1 MNSIKRLSKTKPNRA
16 GSEINRVNC
25 ISKIA
30 RWSFCFLLILILI
43 PGCVGKKRMEKDP
56 FLYKWKVKAETSKGF
71 SPSAKKRSVDLT
83 EKKEAPIPDQTE
95 KTEPE
100 METAEPEKQLPTDKI
115 TMKMH
120 DIGVVVLLRALARAA
135 NQNIMINEKVKGKAN
150 INIKEAP
157 WDHVFRGLLRTHG
170 LTYAWEGDIIRIMT
184 AEDMEQDLKQEAQ
197 KRGLKLAEP
206 FLTRIIRI
214 NYAKADKLRE
224 NLETFLTTNKDG
236 KLLGSV
242 MVDEHTNSLI
252 IQAISSDIER
262 MIPIIEEL
270 DRPTPQIRIEAHI
283 VEATRSTARDLG
295 IQWGGLYQ
303 TTTSD
308 GVNHYITPNAAT
320 ATGGTVPNSGNIV
333 NFPAPLVAATGTGLT
348 LGYVLEEVGK
358 NILTVQLSALQEE
371 GKLNI
376 LSSPSIT
383 TLDNQKATIEAGKEV
398 PYQTVEDGDVK
409 IEFKPAVLL
418 LEVTPHVID
427 GKILTL
433 KIYTKNDELDF
444 ATPLAGGQPTITTKK
459 AETNVVL
466 LDGQTTVIGGL
477 SKKKVDD
484 SESGI
489 PWLKDIPIL
498 GYLFKGTSKK
508 NTMDD
513 LLIFITPHILK
524 ERVFDERD
532 AETVHK
538 SIPIES
544 ASQPETVPE

>member
-1 MNSIKRLSKTKPNRA
+1 M
-16 GSEINRVNC
+16 NRVSC
-25 ISKIA
+25 IYTLA
-30 RWSFCFLLILILI
+30 RWSFLFLLILILS
-43 PGCVGKKRMEKDP
+43 PGCAGKKRVEKDP
-56 FLYKWKVKAETSKGF
+56 FLYKWKVKAETSKGH
-71 SPSAKKRSVDLT
+71 SPSAKTRSVDLT
-83 EKKEAPIPDQTE
+83 GKKESPPPDPTE
-95 KTEPE
+95 ETEPE
-100 METAEPEKQLPTDKI
+100 METAEPEKQLPSDKI

-120 DIGVVVLLRALARAA
+120 DIDVVVLLRALARAA
-135 NQNIMINEKVKGKAN
+135 NQNIMVNEKVKGKAS

-184 AEDMEQDLKQEAQ
+184 AEDMEQDLKRESQ
-197 KRGLKLAEP
+197 KRGLRLAEP
-206 FLTRIIRI
+206 FLTRIVRI
-214 NYAKADKLRE
+214 NYAKAEKLRE
-224 NLETFLTTNKDG
+224 NLETFLTANEGG
-236 KLLGSV
+236 KPLGSV

-252 IQAISSDIER
+252 IQAISNDIER

-283 VEATRSTARDLG
+283 VEATKSTARDLG

-303 TTTSD
+303 TTNSD
-308 GVNHYITPNAAT
+308 GVNQYITPDAAN
-320 ATGGTVPNSGNIV
+320 ATGGTVPSSGNIV
-333 NFPAPLVAATGTGLT
+333 NFPAPLVATTATGMT

-358 NILTVQLSALQEE
+358 NLLTVQLSALQEE

-398 PYQTVEDGDVK
+398 PYQSVEDGDVK
-409 IEFKPAVLL
+409 IEFKDAVLL

-427 GKILTL
+427 GKTLTM

-444 ATPLAGGQPTITTKK
+444 ANAVGGQPAITTKK

-477 SKKKVDD
+477 SKENVEEG
-484 SESGI
+484 ESGV

-498 GYLFKGTSKK
+498 GYLFKGTTKS

-524 ERVFDERD
+524 ERVFDERNT
-532 AETVHK
+532 ETLHQ

-544 ASQPETVPE
+544 ATQPETVSE

>member
-1 MNSIKRLSKTKPNRA
+1 MKPNRA
-16 GSEINRVNC
+16 GSKMDRVNC
-25 ISKIA
+25 INKIA
-30 RWSFCFLLILILI
+30 RWSFLSLLILILI
-43 PGCVGKKRMEKDP
+43 PGCAGKKRVEKDP
-56 FLYKWKVKAETSKGF
+56 SLNKWKVKAETSKGF
-71 SPSAKKRSVDLT
+71 SPSAKKRSADLT

-100 METAEPEKQLPTDKI
+100 IETAEPEKQLPTDKI

-120 DIGVVVLLRALARAA
+120 DIDVVVLLRALARAA
-135 NQNIMINEKVKGKAN
+135 NQNIMVNEKVKGKAS

-170 LTYAWEGDIIRIMT
+170 LTYAWEGDIIRILT
-184 AEDMEQDLKQEAQ
+184 AEDLEQDLKRESQ
-197 KRGLKLAEP
+197 KRGLQLAEP

-214 NYAKADKLRE
+214 NYGKADKLRE
-224 NLETFLTTNKDG
+224 NLETFLTANTDG
-236 KLLGSV
+236 KPLGSV

-252 IQAISSDIER
+252 IQAISGDIER

-283 VEATRSTARDLG
+283 VEATKSTARDLG

-303 TTTSD
+303 TTNSD
-308 GVNHYITPNAAT
+308 GVNQYITPGAAT
-320 ATGGTVPNSGNIV
+320 ATAGTVPNSGNIV
-333 NFPAPLVAATGTGLT
+333 NFPAALVPGGAGLT

-409 IEFKPAVLL
+409 IEFKDAVLL

-427 GKILTL
+427 GKTLTL

-444 ATPLAGGQPTITTKK
+444 TTPLASGQPTITTKK

-477 SKKKVDD
+477 SKEKVDD
-484 SESGI
+484 SESGV

-524 ERVFDERD
+524 ERVFDERN
-532 AETVHK
+532 AEIHK
-538 SIPIES
+538 SIPLES

>member
-1 MNSIKRLSKTKPNRA
+1 
-16 GSEINRVNC
+16 
-25 ISKIA
+25 
-30 RWSFCFLLILILI
+30 
-43 PGCVGKKRMEKDP
+43 
-56 FLYKWKVKAETSKGF
+56 
-71 SPSAKKRSVDLT
+71 
-83 EKKEAPIPDQTE
+83 
-95 KTEPE
+95 
-100 METAEPEKQLPTDKI
+100 
-115 TMKMH
+115 
-120 DIGVVVLLRALARAA
+120 
-135 NQNIMINEKVKGKAN
+135 
-150 INIKEAP
+150 
-157 WDHVFRGLLRTHG
+157 
-170 LTYAWEGDIIRIMT
+170 
-184 AEDMEQDLKQEAQ
+184 MEQDLKRESQ

-214 NYAKADKLRE
+214 NYAEADKLKE
-224 NLETFLTTNKDG
+224 SLETFLSANKDG

-242 MVDEHTNSLI
+242 TVDEHTNSLI

-283 VEATRSTARDLG
+283 VEATKSTARDLG

-303 TTTSD
+303 TTNSD
-308 GVNHYITPNAAT
+308 GVNQYITPDAANAT
-320 ATGGTVPNSGNIV
+320 PGTVPNSGNIV
-333 NFPAPLVAATGTGLT
+333 NFPAPLAATTGTGLA

-409 IEFKPAVLL
+409 IEFKDAVLL

-427 GKILTL
+427 KKTLTL

-444 ATPLAGGQPTITTKK
+444 ANAVGGQPAITTKK

-477 SKKKVDD
+477 SKENVDD
-484 SESGI
+484 TESGV

-498 GYLFKGTSKK
+498 GYLFKGTFKR
-508 NTMDD
+508 NRMED

-524 ERVFDERD
+524 ERIVDERG
-532 AETVHK
+532 AEVHK
-538 SIPIES
+538 SIPLERS
-544 ASQPETVPE
+544 PQP

>member
-1 MNSIKRLSKTKPNRA
+1 MKPNRA
-16 GSEINRVNC
+16 GSEINRANC
-25 ISKIA
+25 IYKIA
-30 RWSFCFLLILILI
+30 RWSFFSLLILILI
-43 PGCVGKKRMEKDP
+43 PGCAGKKRAEKDP
-56 FLYKWKVKAETSKGF
+56 FLDKWKVKAETSKGH
-71 SPSAKKRSVDLT
+71 SPSATKRSVDLT

-100 METAEPEKQLPTDKI
+100 KAAAEPEKQLPTDKI

-120 DIGVVVLLRALARAA
+120 DIDVVVLLRALARAA
-135 NQNIMINEKVKGKAN
+135 NQNIMVNEKVKGKAS

-170 LTYAWEGDIIRIMT
+170 LTYAREGDIIRIMT
-184 AEDMEQDLKQEAQ
+184 AEDMEQDLKRESQ

-224 NLETFLTTNKDG
+224 NLETFLTANTDG
-236 KLLGSV
+236 KPLGSV

-252 IQAISSDIER
+252 IQALKDDIER

-283 VEATRSTARDLG
+283 VEANKTTARDLG

-303 TTTSD
+303 TTNSD
-308 GVNHYITPNAAT
+308 GVNQYITPAAAT

-333 NFPAPLVAATGTGLT
+333 NFPAPLVATTATGLT

-358 NILTVQLSALQEE
+358 NILSVQLSALQEE

-383 TLDNQKATIEAGKEV
+383 TLDNQKATIESGKEV

-409 IEFKPAVLL
+409 IEYKKAVLS
-418 LEVTPHVID
+418 LEVIPHVID
-427 GKILTL
+427 GKTLTL
-433 KIYTKNDELDF
+433 KINTKKDELDF
-444 ATPLAGGQPTITTKK
+444 ANAVGGQPAITTKK
-459 AETNVVL
+459 AETNVIL

-477 SKKKVDD
+477 SKENVDD
-484 SESGI
+484 SESGV

-532 AETVHK
+532 AEIHK
-538 SIPIES
+538 SIPIDS